1 MVELQA
7 AHTAIQP
14 PNMPGVLWDVRANFA
29 LAAAEQEIRLARS
42 LEGLAMN
49 ALQMS
54 SFVEDTMLAWLGKWG
69 Y

>member
-7 AHTAIQP
+7 THTAIQP
-14 PNMPGVLWDVRANFA
+14 PNMPGVLWDVGANFV
-29 LAAAEQEIRLARS
+29 LTAAEQEIRLTRS

-49 ALQMS
+49 ALQRS